1 MLQSLLLGI
10 GIGLVYDMLRALRW
24 HFSCGRAATAALD
37 AVFWIVLT
45 AGLFEFGL
53 VFAAGQPRLFVLVGA
68 ICGASLYFMLL
79 SSAVLLVLTAMLCA
93 AARVWSAGKAAARVL
108 QTALRRTG
116 MPEKIRHYA
125 KKIQKPSSIFRG
137 KGLK

>member
-10 GIGLVYDMLRALRW
+10 GIGLVYDILRAVRR
-24 HFSCGRAATAALD
+24 HFACGRAATAVLD

-53 VFAAGQPRLFVLVGA
+53 VFAAGQPRFFVLVGVL
-68 ICGASLYFMLL
+68 CGALLYFMLL
-79 SSAVLLVLTAMLCA
+79 SSAVLLVLAAVLGA
-93 AARVWSAGKAAARVL
+93 AARVWSAAKAAARVL
-108 QTALRRTG
+108 QIALWRTG

-125 KKIQKPSSIFRG
+125 KKIQKPSSIFRR